1 MAEPE
6 GGTDPPVPGKEDIP
20 TFDEWKK
27 KVMEVEEKKSK
38 RIMNLPIH
46 TAHAEVLCSIYLV
59 CTCIQ

>member
-38 RIMNLPIH
+38 RMFKLHAH
-46 TAHAEVLCSIYLV
+46 TEFMQKYCVVI
-59 CTCIQ
+59 